1 MEQLRGVLFY
11 PELLLLLDPGVVLL
25 KPDLIF
31 DGHEP
36 EQDLEVDDNLV
47 IAILL
52 YYSLIYLPIIPL
64 YCFTLIP
71 IHFQVASLKKSH
83 CVKPC

>member
-1 MEQLRGVLFY
+1 MFY

-36 EQDLEVDDNLV
+36 EQDLEADDDLV
-47 IAILL
+47 LTFF
-52 YYSLIYLPIIPL
+52 II
-64 YCFTLIP
+64 
-71 IHFQVASLKKSH
+71 
-83 CVKPC
+83 